1 MAACLGMVASDSLT
15 RRAVLSA
22 AMFWR
27 GGRAVEGAA
36 LEMLFRG
43 NSNEGSNPSLSA
55 KFKSVMFHYK
65 FSNPPS
71 AGFLMPLVSQPSIA
85 SRKHPR

>member
-1 MAACLGMVASDSLT
+1 MAACLGAVASDNL
-15 RRAVLSA
+15 AQLAALSA
-22 AMFWR
+22 VVFWR

-55 KFKSVMFHYK
+55 KFESVTFHHGV
-65 FSNPPS
+65 SNPPS
-71 AGFLMPLVSQPSIA
+71 AGFFMPLFSTTVGMMLT
-85 SRKHPR
+85 RL

>member
-1 MAACLGMVASDSLT
+1 MAACLGRDASYSPSQ
-15 RRAVLSA
+15 SA
-22 AMFWR
+22 AWSVATPRR

-55 KFKSVMFHYK
+55 KF
-65 FSNPPS
+65 
-71 AGFLMPLVSQPSIA
+71 
-85 SRKHPR
+85 